1 MSEAAAIKVLSAGAA
16 EGPLSELIPRY
27 MNETGRKIDVA
38 FGTVGALRDR
48 FKDGETV
55 DVIVLSAP
63 AIATLDKEGAFL
75 PGSVTLLGEATTGV
89 AMKVGA
95 KQPDIA
101 TPDAFK
107 AALLNARSVGATDP
121 AKGGSSGIYLKSLIE
136 RMGIAEAMT
145 GKMVLGNAGR
155 DVAGAVVS
163 GEAEMGITFIS
174 EFLPFQELAIVGPLP
189 KAMEYVNGYSA
200 AIAAR
205 SQAVAEAQAFLDY
218 LRSPAA
224 RAVFKRAG
232 LE

>member
-1 MSEAAAIKVLSAGAA
+1 MAEAAAIKVLSAGAA

-27 MNETGRKIDVA
+27 MQETGRKVA
-38 FGTVGALRDR
+38 VGFGTVGSLRDR
-48 FKDGETV
+48 FKAGEAV

-63 AIATLDKEGAFL
+63 AIAALEKEGGFL
-75 PGSVTLLGEATTGV
+75 SGSVTLLGQATTGV

-95 KQPDIA
+95 RQPAIS
-101 TPDAFK
+101 TPEAFK

-121 AKGGSSGIYLKSLIE
+121 AKGGSSGIYLAALME
-136 RMGIAEAMT
+136 RMGIADAMKD
-145 GKMVLGNAGR
+145 KMVLGNAGR
-155 DVAGAVVS
+155 DVAAAVVS

-174 EFLPFQELAIVGPLP
+174 EFLPFKDLAIVGPLP
-189 KAMEYVNGYSA
+189 KEMEYVNGYTA

-205 SQAVAEAQAFLDY
+205 SQAVDEAQAFLSY

-224 RAVFKRAG
+224 REVFKRAG